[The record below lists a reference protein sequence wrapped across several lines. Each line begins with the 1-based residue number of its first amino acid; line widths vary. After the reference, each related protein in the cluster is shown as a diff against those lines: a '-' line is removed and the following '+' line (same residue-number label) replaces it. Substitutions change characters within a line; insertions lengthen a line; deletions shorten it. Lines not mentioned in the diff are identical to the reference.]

1 MVSLPE
7 MVTTTGVCDA
17 SDVEGSV
24 VVSLEVVE
32 VEEVEEEEE
41 EVLVSEVDVVDVELV
56 VALVDDETNEEMRVD
71 CDDDVDDEDVS
82 SRSVSP
88 M

>member
-1 MVSLPE
+1 

-17 SDVEGSV
+17 SDVEESV

-82 SRSVSP
+82 SRLVSP

>member
-1 MVSLPE
+1 

-32 VEEVEEEEE
+32 VEEVEEEEEEE

>member
-1 MVSLPE
+1 

-17 SDVEGSV
+17 SDVEESV

-32 VEEVEEEEE
+32 VEEVEEEEEE

-82 SRSVSP
+82 SRLVSP

>member
-1 MVSLPE
+1 

>member
-1 MVSLPE
+1 

-82 SRSVSP
+82 SRLVSP

>member
-1 MVSLPE
+1 

-17 SDVEGSV
+17 SDVEESV

-32 VEEVEEEEE
+32 VEEVEEE

-82 SRSVSP
+82 SRLVSP